1 MLIQTVGEMRK
12 FLEDIPDD
20 VEICIP
26 LAYCDGCVNASFYY
40 DEEDGSISIIEE

>member
-1 MLIQTVGEMRK
+1 MLIHNVGEMKK

-20 VEICIP
+20 VEIGIP
-26 LAYCDGCVNASFYY
+26 LAYCDCCVNASFYY